1 MSLIVGAYPA
11 QSPGTLQQ
19 QFFEELAGI
28 SSIRGLELPY
38 RAAGG
43 DPWPAGAPGA
53 WSAVVTAIPG
63 TMQRLGLDG
72 HFGLASVDPNG
83 RRSAVDFVA
92 GIKDYVADLVA
103 AGHPVEAVELH
114 SAPPRH
120 ASPAAFAESLED
132 ILGWDWH
139 GTRIVIEH
147 CDAPRRGRP
156 AEKGFLPFEEEVR
169 VVSRLRE
176 QGRRDIGILVNW
188 ARSVIETGESRTA
201 AEHIRYAR
209 EAGVLTGLMF
219 SGCSPETTEFGY
231 PWIDAHLPAVEVQGA
246 PASSLLNAG
255 EIARC
260 LDEAGELPITG
271 FKIGLPQDA
280 VSPAGRVARLR
291 QMCDLITEG
300 LPAGSGRQGGSRPTP

>member
-11 QSPGTLQQ
+11 QSPGPLQQ
-19 QFFEELAGI
+19 QFFEQLAGI

-38 RAAGG
+38 RASGG

-63 TMQRLGLDG
+63 TMQRVGLDP
-72 HFGLASVDPNG
+72 HFGLASTDSNG

-92 GIKDYVADLVA
+92 GIKDYVAALLDT
-103 AGHPVEAVELH
+103 GHQVEAVELH
-114 SAPPRH
+114 SAPPHH
-120 ASPAAFAESLED
+120 ASAAAFAESLED
-132 ILGWDWH
+132 ILGWDWR
-139 GTRIVIEH
+139 GTKIVIEH
-147 CDAPRRGRP
+147 CDAPRSGRAP
-156 AEKGFLPFEEEVR
+156 EKGFLPFEEEVR
-169 VVSRLRE
+169 VVRSLRE
-176 QGRRDIGILVNW
+176 QGRHDIGILVNW

-260 LDEAGELPITG
+260 LEEAGELPITG

-280 VSPAGRVARLR
+280 GSPAERVARLR
-291 QMCDLITEG
+291 QMCNLITEG
-300 LPAGSGRQGGSRPTP
+300 LPAGSGRQG